1 MLSPTLKNQWV
12 LIAFCLFLLAAPVE
26 AQKKKKKK
34 SKNVASEQA
43 VPKPEKKSIDD
54 LVKKCEKIEGL
65 FTFYRDTT
73 SGSLYME
80 VRENQLN
87 KEYIYF
93 SQIADG
99 VREAYAFR
107 GAYRGSKVFKIEKF
121 YDKIDFVTQNNSF
134 HFDEENPLS
143 RSADANISKGIM
155 ATEKIEASNDT
166 RYLIKADNLFLKET
180 FGQVKPPKFP
190 GQPLTAFS
198 LGHLDSDKTKVRAIR
213 NYPENADFLVE
224 YVYSNA
230 SVLNGGSN
238 AVTDGRNVSIK
249 VYHSLIAM
257 PENDF
262 EPRFDDPRVGYFTTQ
277 VDDMT
282 SASPTP
288 YRDMI
293 DRWHLKKKDPEAD
306 ISEPV
311 TPITWWIENTTP
323 LEFRETIK
331 NAVLQWNKAFEKAG
345 FKNAMEVKVQPD
357 DAEWDAGDIRYN
369 VLRWTSSPQPTFG
382 GYGPSFVNPKTGQI
396 MGADI
401 MLEFVFHTNRV
412 AYSNLFDLN
421 PTAQH
426 DMPAWGVDDASK
438 YCFYGNM
445 MLENSLFGQAVLLAE
460 GANDLELEGMKKEA
474 MMELIMHEV
483 GHTLGLN
490 HNMKASQLYTPAQ
503 LNDKDFIEGKA
514 LSGSVMDYLAINATK
529 DRSQQGQYFSPT
541 VGPYDEWAIEFG
553 YKTVKNESE
562 LKDIL
567 ARSTEPQLLFGN
579 DADDMRSSDWGI
591 DPRVMIGDLSNDQL
605 SYSADRM
612 ELVKQ
617 MMSQIKSQYSKKG
630 QSYQELRQA
639 FYILNAQYAQAA
651 RVASRFIGGIYV
663 DRSVVGQEGAKQPFT
678 PVAYQD
684 QKRAMQLLSKNIFSP
699 NAFDMPSDLFSHLAM
714 QRRGF
719 NFFGNTEDP
728 KIHEIVLF
736 TQRSALQH
744 LLHENTLQR
753 LSDTE
758 LYGNSYALAEF
769 MTDLNQSIFDADI
782 SASVNSFRQNLQL
795 EYTKMLIDIL
805 NKDKAGK
812 YNNMAK
818 SMALYNLNIIRA
830 KAGSSTGDVETK
842 AHKAHL
848 RTLIDNALKEYEG

>member
-1 MLSPTLKNQWV
+1 MAFYLL
-12 LIAFCLFLLAAPVE
+12 LITAPVE
-26 AQKKKKKK
+26 AQKKKKSGNEAPEQTTRK
-34 SKNVASEQA
+34 S
-43 VPKPEKKSIDD
+43 EKKSIND
-54 LVKKCEKIEGL
+54 LVKKCEKIDGL

-107 GAYRGSKVFKIEKF
+107 GAYRGSKVFKIEKY
-121 YDKIDFVTQNNSF
+121 YDKLDFITQNNSF
-134 HFDEENPLS
+134 YFDEENPLS
-143 RSADANISKGIM
+143 RSAEANTSKGIM
-155 ATEKIEASNDT
+155 ATEKIEASTNS

-180 FGQVKPPKFP
+180 FEQVKPPKFFGLP
-190 GQPLTAFS
+190 LNSFTLGQ
-198 LGHLDSDKTKVRAIR
+198 LDNEKTKVRAIR

-224 YVYSNA
+224 YVYSSS
-230 SVLNGGSN
+230 SVLNSGSN
-238 AVTDGRNVSIK
+238 AIADGRNVSIK

-262 EPRFDDPRVGYFTTQ
+262 TPRFDDPRVGYFTTQ

-282 SASPTP
+282 SVSPTP

-293 DRWHLKKKDPEAD
+293 ERWHLKKKEPEAVL
-306 ISEPV
+306 SEPV

-323 LEFRETIK
+323 LEFRETVK
-331 NAVLQWNKAFEKAG
+331 KAVLQWNKAFEKAG
-345 FKNAMEVKVQPD
+345 FKNAIEVKVQPD
-357 DAEWDAGDIRYN
+357 DADWDAGDIRYN
-369 VLRWTSSPQPTFG
+369 VLRWTSSPQPAFG

-401 MLEFVFHTNRV
+401 MLEFIFHTNRV

-421 PTAQH
+421 PTAEH
-426 DMPAWGVDDASK
+426 HMPEWGVDDASK
-438 YCFYGNM
+438 HCFYGNM
-445 MLENSLFGQAVLLAE
+445 MLENSLFGQAVMLAE
-460 GANDLELEGMKKEA
+460 GANALELEGMKKEA

-490 HNMKASQLYTPAQ
+490 HNMKASQLYTPTQ
-503 LNDKDFIEGKA
+503 LNDKDFIKGKA

-541 VGPYDEWAIEFG
+541 IGPYDEWAIEFG
-553 YKTVKNESE
+553 YKVVKNASE
-562 LKDIL
+562 LDEIL

-579 DADDMRSSDWGI
+579 DADDMRSSDRGV
-591 DPRVMIGDLSNDQL
+591 DPRVMIGDQSNDQL

-612 ELVKQ
+612 ELVKH
-617 MMSQIKSQYSKKG
+617 MMGQIKGQYSKKG

-639 FYILNAQYAQAA
+639 FYILHAQYAQAG

-663 DRSVVGQEGAKQPFT
+663 DRSVVGQDGAKQPFT

-684 QKRAMQLLSKNIFSP
+684 QKRAMQLLSENIFSP
-699 NAFDMPSDLFSHLAM
+699 AAFDIPSDLFSHLAM

-719 NFFGNTEDP
+719 NFSRDTEDP
-728 KIHEIVLF
+728 KIHETVLSA
-736 TQRSALQH
+736 QRSILQH

-753 LSDTE
+753 LTDTE
-758 LYGNSYALAEF
+758 LYGNDYDLVEF
-769 MTDLNQSIFDADI
+769 MTDLNQAIFDADI
-782 SASVNSFRQNLQL
+782 SSAAINSFRQNLQL

-805 NKDKAGK
+805 NKDRVGK
-812 YNNMAK
+812 YSNIAK
-818 SMALYNLNIIRA
+818 SMALYNLNAIKI
-830 KAGSSTGDVETK
+830 KAGSSTGNIASK